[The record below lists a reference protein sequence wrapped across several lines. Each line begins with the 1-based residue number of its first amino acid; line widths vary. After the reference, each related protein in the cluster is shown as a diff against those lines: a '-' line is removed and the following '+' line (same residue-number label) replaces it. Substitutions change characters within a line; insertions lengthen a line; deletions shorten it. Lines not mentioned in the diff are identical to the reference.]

1 METNKV
7 EVDDGPGQNR
17 CTQRKQLGI
26 CFHIKSKQGPIFFP
40 ESLVKIV
47 SVGYFSKQMLST
59 ARDATSHRTP

>member
-47 SVGYFSKQMLST
+47 SVGYFSKRMQLPT
-59 ARDATSHRTP
+59 EHPNTLEL